1 MPSMSIMCLVLVVV
15 ALLMLLQLWFY
26 YYGVNTNGVTVINSV
41 TMVRY
46 LNIFHIYSGLEDKY
60 WDSTITKNCENEEIA
75 KILFYLY
82 EVNSFGL
89 LLHFRKTW
97 YPGEVKSIGDD
108 KIEFLCVKRIGR
120 ASDSFVWPENK
131 GLVWFTYYEILC
143 YCVVNPQV
151 PETWRAFVM
160 SRQDLDEIYQFMLQ
174 HWD

>member
-82 EVNSFGL
+82 EVNSWVAVTFG
-89 LLHFRKTW
+89 KTW
-97 YPGEVKSIGDD
+97 YLERLNQLVMTKLN
-108 KIEFLCVKRIGR
+108 FCV
-120 ASDSFVWPENK
+120 WK
-131 GLVWFTYYEILC
+131 GLIEHRIALC
-143 YCVVNPQV
+143 GQRIKV
-151 PETWRAFVM
+151 
-160 SRQDLDEIYQFMLQ
+160 
-174 HWD
+174 